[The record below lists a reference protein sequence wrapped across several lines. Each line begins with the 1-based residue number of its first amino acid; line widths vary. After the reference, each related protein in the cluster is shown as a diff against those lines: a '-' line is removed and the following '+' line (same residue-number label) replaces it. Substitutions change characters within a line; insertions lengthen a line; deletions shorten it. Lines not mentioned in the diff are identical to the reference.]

1 LRAASELVL
10 AARPREGERGRTLDY
25 VDSRL
30 SFLFDPAD
38 VAKVLDRLPHLRAA
52 IPDPAQ
58 EGQESAAFHA
68 MRKSE
73 RQLYRVLSN
82 VHYEHLDALL
92 RSLDFCIGRGFTQ
105 PTILRTRARSAF
117 AAALSEV
124 YVAEHLLGCG
134 FEVEGLELEKEAD
147 PVPELVA
154 YKDSLAIAVEVYAPL
169 EWEGLGELMDELTS
183 ALKNLDLPLDY
194 RFEARVEQLE
204 QFDAEH
210 RLLFIHPGELAR
222 GLDGKTRERVVTPL
236 LDEVERRLRADEREV
251 RVAHEEH
258 SLNIR
263 VRVEVEDVEQSRDRL
278 PARWGVSSPP
288 GLSGYAPEGMFDRLV
303 HRRVRR
309 KAARRQ
315 APRSQLAPLS
325 LLVVDL
331 ARAELTSEL
340 SHSGYRARFE
350 QTLRE
355 RLGDGLLGYDLIAF
369 CESRSGAAR
378 LQLHFLMSEDAIE
391 PAARE
396 ALFGDQLAR

>member
-1 LRAASELVL
+1 MS
-10 AARPREGERGRTLDY
+10 AR
-25 VDSRL
+25 V

-52 IPDPAQ
+52 IPKAAQ
-58 EGQESAAFHA
+58 EGEDSVAFHG

-92 RSLDFCIGRGFTQ
+92 RSLDFCIGGGFTQ
-105 PTILRTRARSAF
+105 PGILRTRARSAF

-124 YVAEHLLGCG
+124 HVAEHLLGRG
-134 FEVEGLELEKEAD
+134 FEVEGLDIEKEAD

-154 YKDSLAIAVEVYAPL
+154 RKDSLVIAVEVYAPL
-169 EWEGLGELMDELTS
+169 ELEGLGELMDGLTS
-183 ALKNLDLPLDY
+183 GLKNFDLPLDY
-194 RFEARVEQLE
+194 RFEVRVE

-222 GLDGKTRERVVTPL
+222 GLDRKTRERVVTRL
-236 LDEVERRLRADEREV
+236 LDEVERQLRAGEHDV
-251 RVAHEEH
+251 RVAHEERL
-258 SLNIR
+258 LNIR
-263 VRVEVEDVEQSRDRL
+263 VRVEVEDVAQSRERL
-278 PARWGVSSPP
+278 PARWGVSSSP

-309 KAARRQ
+309 KAAKGQ
-315 APRSQLAPLS
+315 APRSGLAPIS

-331 ARAELTSEL
+331 SRAELTSEL

-350 QTLRE
+350 ETLRE
-355 RLGDGLLGYDLIAF
+355 RLGDDLLGYDLIAF
-369 CESRSGAAR
+369 CESRAEAAT
-378 LQLHFLMSEDAIE
+378 LQLHFLMSEDALD
-391 PAARE
+391 PAAGE